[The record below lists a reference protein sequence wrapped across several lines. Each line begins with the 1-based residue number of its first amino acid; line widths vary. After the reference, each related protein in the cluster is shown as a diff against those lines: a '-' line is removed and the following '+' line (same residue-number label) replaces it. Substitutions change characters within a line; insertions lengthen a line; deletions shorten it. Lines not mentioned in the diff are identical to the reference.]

1 MTTMPIKA
9 FALAAFAA
17 MSFAAHASGPGYTF
31 SGGGAVLTFTS
42 DSLAA
47 LNTAGVTVT
56 GTAPASFDGAKIN
69 MTSSDAQVLWNANY
83 DVTSLT
89 GGGGFTLTSGTT
101 KGAQVVLSNIRL
113 DTTSA
118 TVFADMVSSS
128 FSSSFGSYQG
138 KSLANMAL
146 FTGNATGSTNIL
158 ASGGNVSF
166 SINNLK
172 LSSVAVPEL
181 GNALGV
187 PSFIQNA
194 LFPSIN
200 FGTIALNSQ
209 FAKVSSTPSVP
220 EPSTYLLMGMGL
232 IGLVHAKRRSTTR

>member
-9 FALAAFAA
+9 FAVAAIAA
-17 MSFAAHASGPGYTF
+17 MSFAAHASGPGYSFT
-31 SGGGAVLTFTS
+31 GGGAVLTFTS

-56 GTAPASFDGAKIN
+56 ATAPATFDGAKIN
-69 MTSSDAQVLWNANY
+69 MTSNDAQVLWNANY

-101 KGAQVVLSNIRL
+101 KGAQVVLSNIKL

-118 TVFADMVSSS
+118 TVYADMVSSS

-138 KSLANMAL
+138 KTLSNLAL
-146 FTGNATGSTNIL
+146 FTGNATGSTNIVG
-158 ASGGNVSF
+158 SGSNMSF
-166 SINNLK
+166 SIGNLK
-172 LSSVAVPEL
+172 LSSAAVPEL

-187 PSFIQNA
+187 PSFIQTA

-200 FGTIALNSQ
+200 FGTIALNAQ
-209 FAKVSSTPSVP
+209 FAKLSSTPSVP
-220 EPSTYLLMGMGL
+220 EPSTYLLMGIGL
-232 IGLVHAKRRSTTR
+232 IGLVQAKRRRTTH

>member
-1 MTTMPIKA
+1 MTFLPLKA
-9 FALAAFAA
+9 CAVAAIAA

-31 SGGGAVLTFTS
+31 TGGGALLTFTS

-56 GTAPASFDGAKIN
+56 GTAPATFDGAKIT
-69 MTSSDAQVLWNANY
+69 MTSNDAQVLWNSNF

-89 GGGGFTLTSGTT
+89 GAGGFTLTSSTT

-113 DTTSA
+113 DTTSS
-118 TVFADMVSSS
+118 TVFADMASSS

-138 KSLANMAL
+138 KSVANLAL

-158 ASGGNVSF
+158 ASGDKINF

-172 LSSVAVPEL
+172 LSSTAVPEL

-187 PSFIQNA
+187 PSFIQTA

-200 FGTIALNSQ
+200 FGTIALNGQ
-209 FAKVSSTPSVP
+209 FAKVPSAPAVP
-220 EPSTYLLMGMGL
+220 EPSTYLLMGL
-232 IGLVHAKRRSTTR
+232 GLVGVMWAQRRRAAG